1 MRVMRVCAFM
11 VCAFVHVILRVHV
24 HVCVRMHICRRVCD
38 EFVM

>member
-24 HVCVRMHICRRVCD
+24 HVCVCVCT
-38 EFVM
+38 FAGVSVMSL